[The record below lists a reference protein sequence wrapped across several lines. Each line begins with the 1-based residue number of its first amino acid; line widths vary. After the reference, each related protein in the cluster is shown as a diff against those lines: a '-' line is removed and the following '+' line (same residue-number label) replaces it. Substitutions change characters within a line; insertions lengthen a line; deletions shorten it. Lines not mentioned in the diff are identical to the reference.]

1 MKPWVEFLAL
11 ISQDLISPN
20 SAKIALSLSVVKFSG
35 KLLTNKFV
43 NFCTS
48 VVALESLVYW
58 TLT

>member
-11 ISQDLISPN
+11 TSQDLISPN